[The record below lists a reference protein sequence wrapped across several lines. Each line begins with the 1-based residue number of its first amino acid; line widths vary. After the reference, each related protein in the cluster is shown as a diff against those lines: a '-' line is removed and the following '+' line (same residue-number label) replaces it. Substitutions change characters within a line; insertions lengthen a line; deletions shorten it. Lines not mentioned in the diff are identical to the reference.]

1 MREEGERY
9 WVVSGDFLGYWE
21 EFGWDPRDLVSK
33 EEFEGLAEA
42 RAYVEG
48 KGEGEKGEVG
58 GLVVIAVR
66 GRDYWVVD

>member
-1 MREEGERY
+1 MNRVRSSVGRLEGLWGE
-9 WVVSGDFLGYWE
+9 VVGY
-21 EFGWDPRDLVSK
+21 RRRL
-33 EEFEGLAEA
+33 GLAEA